1 MGNPQSVPSS
11 SQPFKDQAASQA
23 RSMGTSN
30 QESPKPTAVPQPSNS
45 RTRSRTAPFIEGLR
59 IEVEL
64 FPLAVE
70 RPAGGGKLRRQRAAC
85 PVVERLI
92 LHEKDREVFIL
103 LGQALNPRQL
113 LQHDP
118 CPVCL
123 VQGKGVDRAFHM
135 GGPYRIF
142 LAVAIKI

>member
-30 QESPKPTAVPQPSNS
+30 RNPQSPQ
-45 RTRSRTAPFIEGLR
+45 RCRSLPIPGRVRGR
-59 IEVEL
+59 
-64 FPLAVE
+64 PLYRGPADRGRAFSVGG
-70 RPAGGGKLRRQRAAC
+70 RAPAGGGKLRRQELHARSSN
-85 PVVERLI
+85 RLI

-118 CPVCL
+118 CPVCQ

-142 LAVAIKI
+142 LPSR